1 MTDADGSVNGVYAVN
16 IFGSGDI
23 TDHGSYD
30 SVKMLNTNDKITQGG
45 DKISFSTNAEKA
57 YMQGTLKG
65 AEIPWD
71 ISIKYF
77 LDGKEYTPNDIAG
90 KSGKLEIKLKISKN
104 ENCKS
109 DFYENYALQASFA
122 LDTELCSNI
131 KADGATT
138 ANVGSDKQI
147 SYTILPNK
155 GIDTSIT
162 ADVKDFEMD
171 AVSINGVKL
180 NLDIYIDS
188 SEISDE
194 VAELNDGVTK
204 IDDGVNSVSDGSDKL
219 KDGGAKLS
227 KGSSQLSD
235 GAKTL
240 DNGITKLSSG
250 VSSMQSGL
258 KELSSQ
264 SSTLT
269 KGSAQMKSALAQL
282 QSALNTVSADTENL
296 KKLTTASS
304 EIKTA
309 VSELTS
315 GAQQL
320 KSSVDYSQYKSA
332 LSANGLD
339 IDALSAGNT
348 QAINS
353 ISAQID
359 QLNGTLSQIQNIP
372 GYEDQAAQH
381 KAQIDQLSNVITLL
395 KGNNT
400 AIGGTEQYFSKLS
413 EGADQLLA
421 GLTQLNDS
429 YAQFDSSINELSDT
443 LSAMLVNVSKL
454 SDAVNTISSQ
464 YNSLDS
470 GITAY
475 TQGVDKIC
483 SGYSQ
488 ITSGVSDLATGS
500 KSLVS
505 GSQSVDK
512 GVSDLYDGIVN
523 LCDGTKEL
531 SDGTGELKD
540 RTSGMDDEINSK
552 IDDVISEMKD
562 GDGEVTS
569 FVSDKNTDVESVQF
583 VIKTDAIE
591 IPEAEEEEQPA
602 EEELAFWQK
611 LLRLFGLY

>member
-1 MTDADGSVNGVYAVN
+1 MQINKLHTFKRSDD
-16 IFGSGDI
+16 
-23 TDHGSYD
+23 D
-30 SVKMLNTNDKITQGG
+30 SVKMLNTNDKITQDG
-45 DKISFSTNAEKA
+45 DIISFSTNAEKA
-57 YMQGTLKG
+57 YMQGTLKD

-90 KSGKLEIKLKISKN
+90 KSGKLEINLKISKN

-155 GIDTSIT
+155 GIDASIT
-162 ADVKDFEMD
+162 ADVRDFEMD

-180 NLDIYIDS
+180 NLDIDIDI

-204 IDDGVNSVSDGSDKL
+204 IDDGANSVSDGSDKL
-219 KDGGAKLS
+219 KDGGAK
-227 KGSSQLSD
+227 
-235 GAKTL
+235 T
-240 DNGITKLSSG
+240 
-250 VSSMQSGL
+250 
-258 KELSSQ
+258 
-264 SSTLT
+264 
-269 KGSAQMKSALAQL
+269 
-282 QSALNTVSADTENL
+282 
-296 KKLTTASS
+296 
-304 EIKTA
+304 
-309 VSELTS
+309 
-315 GAQQL
+315 
-320 KSSVDYSQYKSA
+320 
-332 LSANGLD
+332 
-339 IDALSAGNT
+339 
-348 QAINS
+348 
-353 ISAQID
+353 
-359 QLNGTLSQIQNIP
+359 
-372 GYEDQAAQH
+372 
-381 KAQIDQLSNVITLL
+381 
-395 KGNNT
+395 
-400 AIGGTEQYFSKLS
+400 
-413 EGADQLLA
+413 
-421 GLTQLNDS
+421 
-429 YAQFDSSINELSDT
+429 
-443 LSAMLVNVSKL
+443 
-454 SDAVNTISSQ
+454 
-464 YNSLDS
+464 LDS

-488 ITSGVSDLATGS
+488 IASGVSDLATGS

-540 RTSGMDDEINSK
+540 RTSGMDDEINIK
-552 IDDVISEMKD
+552 IDDVISEMKG

-583 VIKTDAIE
+583 VIK

-602 EEELAFWQK
+602 EEELTFWQK

>member
-30 SVKMLNTNDKITQGG
+30 SVKMLNTNDKITQDG

-155 GIDTSIT
+155 GIDASIT
-162 ADVKDFEMD
+162 ADVRDFEMD

-180 NLDIYIDS
+180 NLDIDIDI

-204 IDDGVNSVSDGSDKL
+204 IDDGANSVSDGSDKL
-219 KDGGAKLS
+219 KDGGAK
-227 KGSSQLSD
+227 
-235 GAKTL
+235 T
-240 DNGITKLSSG
+240 
-250 VSSMQSGL
+250 
-258 KELSSQ
+258 
-264 SSTLT
+264 
-269 KGSAQMKSALAQL
+269 
-282 QSALNTVSADTENL
+282 
-296 KKLTTASS
+296 
-304 EIKTA
+304 
-309 VSELTS
+309 
-315 GAQQL
+315 
-320 KSSVDYSQYKSA
+320 
-332 LSANGLD
+332 
-339 IDALSAGNT
+339 
-348 QAINS
+348 
-353 ISAQID
+353 
-359 QLNGTLSQIQNIP
+359 
-372 GYEDQAAQH
+372 
-381 KAQIDQLSNVITLL
+381 
-395 KGNNT
+395 
-400 AIGGTEQYFSKLS
+400 
-413 EGADQLLA
+413 
-421 GLTQLNDS
+421 
-429 YAQFDSSINELSDT
+429 
-443 LSAMLVNVSKL
+443 
-454 SDAVNTISSQ
+454 
-464 YNSLDS
+464 LDS

-488 ITSGVSDLATGS
+488 IASGVSDLATGS

-540 RTSGMDDEINSK
+540 RTSGMDDEINIK
-552 IDDVISEMKD
+552 IDDVISEMKG

-602 EEELAFWQK
+602 QEELTFWQK
-611 LLRLFGLY
+611 LVCTDKKQQAYTQENECVCLLCIF